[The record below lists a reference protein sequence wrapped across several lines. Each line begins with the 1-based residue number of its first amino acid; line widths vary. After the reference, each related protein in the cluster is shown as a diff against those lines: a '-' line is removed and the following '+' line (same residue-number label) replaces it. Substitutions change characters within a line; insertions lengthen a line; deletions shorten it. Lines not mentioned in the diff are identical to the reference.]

1 MFITPIWFLMAKI
14 SAFQMLGLYRIAN
27 IIENKIIFIHTI
39 LKQNY
44 SLEILWMQYFENA
57 FITITCQNVLTL
69 ISSVIYIENEL
80 FFTL

>member
-1 MFITPIWFLMAKI
+1 
-14 SAFQMLGLYRIAN
+14 MLGLYYYAN
-27 IIENKIIFIHTI
+27 VQENKIESKIPKTI

-69 ISSVIYIENEL
+69 ISSVIYIENE
-80 FFTL
+80 FY